1 MIQLTGVMAA
11 AEDIQAFC
19 EKNQWPF
26 CIIGGVAIQ
35 RWGEP
40 RLTQDVDLTVL
51 SGFGDEEK
59 FIDRLL
65 QTYSA
70 RRPGARE
77 FAVERRVV
85 LLNAP
90 NGTGVDIALGALPFE
105 ERSIQRASSWN
116 WGDGH
121 HLKTCSAE
129 DLIVHKVFAGRFLD
143 WGDVERVLTRQH
155 GKLNLGQIKSELK
168 PLLELKGEMEGL
180 EKLDHLLATVDRR
193 LGAKP

>member
-59 FIDRLL
+59 VIDRLL

-105 ERSIQRASSWN
+105 ER
-116 WGDGH
+116 
-121 HLKTCSAE
+121 
-129 DLIVHKVFAGRFLD
+129 
-143 WGDVERVLTRQH
+143 
-155 GKLNLGQIKSELK
+155 
-168 PLLELKGEMEGL
+168 
-180 EKLDHLLATVDRR
+180 
-193 LGAKP
+193 